1 MLATVQRTLAVSGL
15 NTAYMDIRE
24 HSEAHHQVL
33 AQLID
38 RLGEQ
43 DRPVQRA

>member
-1 MLATVQRTLAVSGL
+1 MVATVQRTMAVSGL
-15 NTAYMDIRE
+15 HVATMDIRE

-38 RLGEQ
+38 RLGEL
-43 DRPVQRA
+43 DRRTTS